1 MNQNSDRYTF
11 LFSIYTFTITSDIF
25 LSGSNDTESV
35 DYMKIEVQRDE
46 QITCRDCI
54 QLEGKI
60 INIFAI

>member
-1 MNQNSDRYTF
+1 M
-11 LFSIYTFTITSDIF
+11 IYF
-25 LSGSNDTESV
+25 LSGSNDTESA

-60 INIFAI
+60 INTFAFLIIK